1 MLLELRIAVRI
12 MLLELRIAV
21 RIMLHRIKTNEF
33 LNMNK

>member
-33 LNMNK
+33 LNR